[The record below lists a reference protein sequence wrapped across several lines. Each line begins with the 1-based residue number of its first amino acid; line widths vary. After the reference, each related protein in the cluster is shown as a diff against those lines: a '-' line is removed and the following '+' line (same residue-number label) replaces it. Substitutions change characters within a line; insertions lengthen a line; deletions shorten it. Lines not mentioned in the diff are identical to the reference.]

1 MTEETKKSRRSKFSV
16 LYPADATLK
25 LLVNENPKK
34 AGSKS
39 ADRFDGYLT
48 ASTVG
53 QAITNGV
60 KYQDIAYDVSRKFI
74 EVA

>member
-1 MTEETKKSRRSKFSV
+1 MTEEVKKTRRSKFSV
-16 LYPADATLK
+16 LYPKDASLK

-34 AGSKS
+34 AGTKS
-39 ADRFDGYLT
+39 AQRFDGYLN
-48 ASTVG
+48 ANTVG
-53 QAITNGV
+53 EALEAGV